1 MRQVNVKQ
9 GTDEWH
15 QFRRT
20 HLGASDAISIMGMSP
35 WKSPLGLYEDK
46 IFNIDQEE
54 NEFMAR
60 GKRLEPIALEA
71 FEKETGLIMFPGVFV
86 HDTIDWMSASFDGIT
101 LEQDA
106 ICEIKCPGKKDHA
119 IALKGK
125 IPTKYIPQLQ
135 HQIYVSGLSFSYYYS
150 FDGESG
156 VVIEV
161 KRDQEFIDKMVEKEF
176 EFWNCLMS
184 LTPPKYEI
192 NKNEYATATP
202 I

>member
-1 MRQVNVKQ
+1 
-9 GTDEWH
+9 
-15 QFRRT
+15 
-20 HLGASDAISIMGMSP
+20 
-35 WKSPLGLYEDK
+35 
-46 IFNIDQEE
+46 
-54 NEFMAR
+54 
-60 GKRLEPIALEA
+60 
-71 FEKETGLIMFPGVFV
+71 MFPGVFV

-135 HQIYVSGLSFSYYYS
+135 HQIYVSGLSLFSYYYS

-192 NKNEYATATP
+192 TIKMNMQQLLLFEEPYEEKSQRKLLEIRRKIRSA
-202 I
+202 